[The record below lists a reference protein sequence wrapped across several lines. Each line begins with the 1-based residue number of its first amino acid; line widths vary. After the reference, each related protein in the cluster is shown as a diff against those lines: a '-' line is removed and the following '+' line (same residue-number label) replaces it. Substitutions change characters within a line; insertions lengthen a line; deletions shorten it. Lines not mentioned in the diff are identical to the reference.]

1 MIVENYNLRRMIIM
15 VKIIEISNNHK
26 QSIRIEGNV
35 LTYKEGRKKRTSVL
49 YSHMVDEEDLI
60 LITGGNSYQVII
72 EEASIYSKHIKQ
84 ALRGLEGDKVV
95 MYSSYSINKRWE
107 D

>member
-1 MIVENYNLRRMIIM
+1 M
-15 VKIIEISNNHK
+15 VKIIEISNNHN
-26 QSIRIEGNV
+26 QSIRIEGNQ

-49 YSHMVDEEDLI
+49 YSYMVDEEDLI

-72 EEASIYSKHIKQ
+72 EEASLYGRHIKE

-95 MYSSYSINKRWE
+95 IFSEWAIAKRWK

>member
-1 MIVENYNLRRMIIM
+1 MIIM
-15 VKIIEISNNHK
+15 VKIIEISNSFA

-35 LTYKEGRKKRTSVL
+35 LTYREGKKTTVTTL

-60 LITGGNSYQVII
+60 LIGGCNSYQVII
-72 EEASIYSKHIKQ
+72 DNAPMYSRHVKQ

-95 MYSSYSINKRWE
+95 IYSSYKIAKRWR

>member
-1 MIVENYNLRRMIIM
+1 M

-26 QSIRIEGNV
+26 QSIRIEGNQ

-49 YSHMVDEEDLI
+49 YSYMIDEEDLI

-72 EEASIYSKHIKQ
+72 DSGAMYSKHIKQ

-95 MYSSYSINKRWE
+95 IFSEWAINKRWR

>member
-1 MIVENYNLRRMIIM
+1 M

>member
-1 MIVENYNLRRMIIM
+1 M
-15 VKIIEISNNHK
+15 VKIIEISNNHN

-35 LTYKEGRKKRTSVL
+35 LTYKEGKKVTVTTL

-60 LITGGNSYQVII
+60 LIGGCNSYQVII
-72 EEASIYSKHIKQ
+72 DNAPMYSRHVKQ

-95 MYSSYSINKRWE
+95 IFSKWSIGKRWR

>member
-1 MIVENYNLRRMIIM
+1 M
-15 VKIIEISNNHK
+15 VKIIEISNNHN

-35 LTYKEGRKKRTSVL
+35 LTYREGKKVTVTTL

-60 LITGGNSYQVII
+60 LITGCNSYQVII
-72 EEASIYSKHIKQ
+72 DNAPMYSRHMKQ
-84 ALRGLEGDKVV
+84 ALRGLEGEKVV
-95 MYSSYSINKRWE
+95 IYSSYSINKRWE

>member
-1 MIVENYNLRRMIIM
+1 M

-35 LTYKEGRKKRTSVL
+35 LTYREGRKVRTSVL
-49 YSHMVDEEDLI
+49 YSYMVDEEDLI

-72 EEASIYSKHIKQ
+72 DNAPMYSKHIKQ
-84 ALRGLEGDKVV
+84 ALRGLDGDKVV
-95 MYSSYSINKRWE
+95 IFSKWAIGKRWR

>member
-1 MIVENYNLRRMIIM
+1 M
-15 VKIIEISNNHK
+15 VKIIEISNNHN
-26 QSIRIEGNV
+26 QSIRIEGNQF
-35 LTYKEGRKKRTSVL
+35 TYKEGRKKRTSVL
-49 YSHMVDEEDLI
+49 YSYMVDEEDLI

-72 EEASIYSKHIKQ
+72 DSGAMYSKHIKE

-95 MYSSYSINKRWE
+95 IYSEWAIAKRWR

>member
-1 MIVENYNLRRMIIM
+1 M
-15 VKIIEISNNHK
+15 VKIIEISNSYA
-26 QSIRIEGNV
+26 QSIRIEGNK
-35 LTYKEGRKKRTSVL
+35 LIYKEGRKKRTSVL
-49 YSHMVDEEDLI
+49 YSYMVDEEDLI

-72 EEASIYSKHIKQ
+72 EEASMYARHVKQ

-95 MYSSYSINKRWE
+95 LFSKWAIGKRFR

>member
-1 MIVENYNLRRMIIM
+1 M
-15 VKIIEISNNHK
+15 VKIIEISNSFN
-26 QSIRIEGNV
+26 QSIRIEGNK
-35 LTYKEGRKKRTSVL
+35 LTFKEGRKKRTSVL
-49 YSHMVDEEDLI
+49 YSYMVDEEDLI

-72 EEASIYSKHIKQ
+72 DNASMYSRHVKQ

-95 MYSSYSINKRWE
+95 IYSSYRIAKRWR

>member
-1 MIVENYNLRRMIIM
+1 M
-15 VKIIEISNNHK
+15 VKIIEISNNHN

-35 LTYKEGRKKRTSVL
+35 LTYKEGKKVNVTTL

-60 LITGGNSYQVII
+60 LIGGCNSYQVII
-72 EEASIYSKHIKQ
+72 DSGAMYSKHIKE
-84 ALRGLEGDKVV
+84 ALRGLDGDKVV
-95 MYSSYSINKRWE
+95 IFSEWAIAKRWR

>member
-1 MIVENYNLRRMIIM
+1 M
-15 VKIIEISNNHK
+15 VKIIEISNNHN

-49 YSHMVDEEDLI
+49 YSYMVDEEDLI

-72 EEASIYSKHIKQ
+72 EEASMYSRHIKQ

-95 MYSSYSINKRWE
+95 MYSKWAIAKRFR

>member
-1 MIVENYNLRRMIIM
+1 M
-15 VKIIEISNNHK
+15 VKIIEISNSFA

-35 LTYKEGRKKRTSVL
+35 LTYKEGKKVTVTTL

-60 LITGGNSYQVII
+60 LIGGCNSYQVII
-72 EEASIYSKHIKQ
+72 DNAPMYSRHIKQ

-95 MYSSYSINKRWE
+95 IFSEWAINKRWE

>member
-1 MIVENYNLRRMIIM
+1 MP
-15 VKIIEISNNHK
+15 SNSFA

-72 EEASIYSKHIKQ
+72 DNASMYSRHIKEAIHQ
-84 ALRGLEGDKVV
+84 LEGDKIV
-95 MYSSYSINKRWE
+95 MHSKYSIRKRWE

>member
-1 MIVENYNLRRMIIM
+1 
-15 VKIIEISNNHK
+15 
-26 QSIRIEGNV
+26 
-35 LTYKEGRKKRTSVL
+35 
-49 YSHMVDEEDLI
+49 MVDEEDLI

-72 EEASIYSKHIKQ
+72 DNASMYSRHIKQ

-95 MYSSYSINKRWE
+95 IYSNYSINKRWE

>member
-1 MIVENYNLRRMIIM
+1 M
-15 VKIIEISNNHK
+15 VKIIEISNSFA
-26 QSIRIEGNV
+26 QSIRIEGNQ

-49 YSHMVDEEDLI
+49 YSYMVDEEDLI
-60 LITGGNSYQVII
+60 LIGGCNSYQIII
-72 EEASIYSKHIKQ
+72 EEASMYSRHIKQ
-84 ALRGLEGDKVV
+84 ALRGLDGDKIV

>member
-1 MIVENYNLRRMIIM
+1 M
-15 VKIIEISNNHK
+15 VKIIEISNNHN

-35 LTYKEGRKKRTSVL
+35 LTYKEGKKVTVTTL

-60 LITGGNSYQVII
+60 LIGGCNSYQVII
-72 EEASIYSKHIKQ
+72 DNASMYSKHIKQ
-84 ALRGLEGDKVV
+84 SLRGIEGDKVV
-95 MYSSYSINKRWE
+95 IFSEWAINKRWE

>member
-1 MIVENYNLRRMIIM
+1 M
-15 VKIIEISNNHK
+15 VKIIEISNSFA

-35 LTYKEGRKKRTSVL
+35 LTYKEGKKVTVTTL

-60 LITGGNSYQVII
+60 LIGGCNSYQVII
-72 EEASIYSKHIKQ
+72 DNAPMYSRHIKQ
-84 ALRGLEGDKVV
+84 ALHGLEGDKVV
-95 MYSSYSINKRWE
+95 IFSEWAIAKRWR

>member
-1 MIVENYNLRRMIIM
+1 M

-49 YSHMVDEEDLI
+49 YSYMVDEEDLI
-60 LITGGNSYQVII
+60 LISGGNSYQVII
-72 EEASIYSKHIKQ
+72 DNAPMYSRHIKE

-95 MYSSYSINKRWE
+95 IFSSYSINKRWE

>member
-1 MIVENYNLRRMIIM
+1 MIIM

-49 YSHMVDEEDLI
+49 YSYMVDEEDLI
-60 LITGGNSYQVII
+60 LISGGNSYQVII
-72 EEASIYSKHIKQ
+72 DNAPMYSRHIKE

-95 MYSSYSINKRWE
+95 IFSSYSINKRWE

>member
-1 MIVENYNLRRMIIM
+1 MKLM

-35 LTYKEGRKKRTSVL
+35 LTYRKKRTSVL
-49 YSHMVDEEDLI
+49 YSYMVDEEDLI

-72 EEASIYSKHIKQ
+72 DNASIYARHIKE
-84 ALRGLEGDKVV
+84 ALRGLDGDKVV
-95 MYSSYSINKRWE
+95 IYSEWAIAKRFR

>member
-1 MIVENYNLRRMIIM
+1 M
-15 VKIIEISNNHK
+15 VKIIEISNSFA
-26 QSIRIEGNV
+26 QSIRIEGNK

-49 YSHMVDEEDLI
+49 YSYMVDEEDLI
-60 LITGGNSYQVII
+60 LITGGNSYQVTIDN
-72 EEASIYSKHIKQ
+72 APMYSRHVKQ

-95 MYSSYSINKRWE
+95 IFSSYSINKRWR

>member
-1 MIVENYNLRRMIIM
+1 M
-15 VKIIEISNNHK
+15 VKIIEISNNHS
-26 QSIRIEGNV
+26 QSIRIEGNQ

-49 YSHMVDEEDLI
+49 YSYMVDEEDLI

-72 EEASIYSKHIKQ
+72 DNASMYSRHIKEAIHQ
-84 ALRGLEGDKVV
+84 LEGDKVV
-95 MYSSYSINKRWE
+95 VFSEWAIAKRWR

>member
-1 MIVENYNLRRMIIM
+1 M
-15 VKIIEISNNHK
+15 VKIIEISNSFN
-26 QSIRIEGNV
+26 QSIRIEGNK
-35 LTYKEGRKKRTSVL
+35 LTFKEGRKKRTSVL
-49 YSHMVDEEDLI
+49 YSYMVDEEDLI
-60 LITGGNSYQVII
+60 LITGGNSYHIII

-95 MYSSYSINKRWE
+95 IFSKWSIGKRFR